1 MLMAAAV
8 SSLSVS
14 SSLHRSL
21 AAGCLLLV
29 QDIWG
34 PFGVLLSAIDASIT
48 APEASISLWR
58 LSAVGWPAA
67 TLANTCGGPSSS
79 FFVLNRRMM
88 IAVCACVL
96 RLLLI

>member
-14 SSLHRSL
+14 SSLHRSP
-21 AAGCLLLV
+21 AGGDCLMLV

-34 PFGVLLSAIDASIT
+34 PFGVLLSAIDASTT
-48 APEASISLWR
+48 APDASISLWR

-88 IAVCACVL
+88 IAVCECVL
-96 RLLLI
+96 RCC